1 MHSMRFT
8 VLALAVCAS
17 GIFASASPA
26 GVALGAHSA
35 LQAPQPAQQTAIAKE
50 VGAIKKIDGSAIT
63 LTADSGSDFTVSV
76 QGPTKILQ
84 IEPGQTDLKSATPIQ
99 LADLQAGDRILVQG
113 KASADGKTIGAIRI
127 VAMKHAD
134 VEAKKEREREDWDK
148 RSVGGLVTSVDP
160 AAGTVSISVAA
171 SGGSKSL
178 AVHTTNKTVF
188 RRYAPDSVKF
198 DDARPSALDQIK
210 PGNQLRALGTRNAD
224 GTELAADQIVSGA
237 FRNIAGTITSV
248 DATANSMTVM
258 DLIAK
263 KPVVVKITQQ
273 SQLRKL
279 APEIAQ
285 RIAFRLKGGG
295 AASGA
300 AGGAPAGSSSGASAG
315 GAGADSSGSGTAP
328 SSGAQ
333 NGGASR
339 APGGAGAPGA
349 AGPGG
354 ARADLQQ
361 ILSRMPAASIGD
373 FQKGDAVMVVSTEG
387 TDSGG
392 VTAITLVGGV
402 DAILAAAP
410 SGSQAMTLSPWSL
423 GTGGIEAGANP

>member
-1 MHSMRFT
+1 MRSMRYAIF
-8 VLALAVCAS
+8 ALAVCTMGTFS
-17 GIFASASPA
+17 SASVA
-26 GVALGAHSA
+26 GALPSGADLA
-35 LQAPQPAQQTAIAKE
+35 PQAQQPAQQSAIAKE
-50 VGAIKKIDGSAIT
+50 VGAIKKIDGSTIT

-76 QGPTKILQ
+76 QGPTKILR

-134 VEAKKEREREDWDK
+134 VEAKNQREREDWDK
-148 RSVGGLVTSVDP
+148 RSVGGLVTAVD
-160 AAGTVSISVAA
+160 ATTGTVSISVAA
-171 SGGSKSL
+171 LGGSKTM
-178 AVHTTNKTVF
+178 AVHTTSKTVF

-198 DDARPSALDQIK
+198 DDAKPSALDQIR

-237 FRNIAGTITSV
+237 FRNIAGTISSI
-248 DATANSMTVM
+248 DAASNSMTVM

-263 KPVVVKITQQ
+263 KPVIVKITPQ

-285 RIAFRLKGGG
+285 RIAFRLKGAGAAGAAGPGG
-295 AASGA
+295 AAAGTPPASGS
-300 AGGAPAGSSSGASAG
+300 GGAPG
-315 GAGADSSGSGTAP
+315 GSGGTPP
-328 SSGAQ
+328 SGGQ
-333 NGGASR
+333 NGGFSR
-339 APGGAGAPGA
+339 APGAGGTPGGAGA
-349 AGPGG
+349 GG

-361 ILSRMPAASIGD
+361 ILNRMPAASISD

>member
-1 MHSMRFT
+1 MRLRRT
-8 VLALAVCAS
+8 AAS
-17 GIFASASPA
+17 VMLGACTLGIFAVGSFARGVPSAA
-26 GVALGAHSA
+26 GVP
-35 LQAPQPAQQTAIAKE
+35 QAQQPAQQTPIAKE
-50 VGAIKKIDGSAIT
+50 VGAIKKIDGSTIT

-76 QGPTKILQ
+76 QGPTKILR

-99 LADLQAGDRILVQG
+99 LGDLQPGDRILVQG
-113 KASADGKTIGAIRI
+113 KTGADAKAIAAIRI

-148 RSVGGLVTSVDP
+148 RSVGGLVTSVD
-160 AAGTVSISVAA
+160 AGAGTVSISVPAL
-171 SGGSKSL
+171 GGSKTM

-198 DDARPSALDQIK
+198 DDAKPSALDQIK
-210 PGNQLRALGTRNAD
+210 PGDQLRALGTRSAD

-248 DATANSMTVM
+248 DAAANSMTVM

-263 KPVVVKITQQ
+263 KPVVVKITSQ

-285 RIAFRLKGGG
+285 RIAFRLKSGG
-295 AASGA
+295 AAAGATPGGTAAGSSPSSGSTAGSPGGSGAALPAGQNGGSTRAAGA
-300 AGGAPAGSSSGASAG
+300 AGG
-315 GAGADSSGSGTAP
+315 
-328 SSGAQ
+328 
-333 NGGASR
+333 
-339 APGGAGAPGA
+339 PGGAGA
-349 AGPGG
+349 GG

-361 ILSRMPAASIGD
+361 ILNRMPAATISD

-423 GTGGIEAGANP
+423 GTGGIDAGANP

>member
-1 MHSMRFT
+1 MHSMRYAVFG
-8 VLALAVCAS
+8 LAACTL
-17 GIFASASPA
+17 GIFPGASLAAAVPS
-26 GVALGAHSA
+26 GADLPLKA
-35 LQAPQPAQQTAIAKE
+35 QQPAQQSAIAKE
-50 VGAIKKIDGSAIT
+50 VGAIKKIDGSTIT
-63 LTADSGSDFTVSV
+63 LTADNGRDFTVSV
-76 QGPTKILQ
+76 QGPTKILR

-99 LADLQAGDRILVQG
+99 LANLQAGDRILVQG

-134 VEAKKEREREDWDK
+134 VEAKNEREREDWDK

-160 AAGTVSISVAA
+160 STGTVSISVAA
-171 SGGSKSL
+171 LGGSKTT
-178 AVHTTNKTVF
+178 AVHTTNKTAF

-198 DDARPSALDQIK
+198 DDAKPSALDQIK
-210 PGNQLRALGTRNAD
+210 PGNQLRALGTRSAD

-237 FRNIAGTITSV
+237 FRNIAGTIISV
-248 DATANSMTVM
+248 DAASNSMTVM

-263 KPVVVKITQQ
+263 KPVVVKITSQ

-285 RIAFRLKGGG
+285 RIAFRLRG
-295 AASGA
+295 AGA
-300 AGGAPAGSSSGASAG
+300 AGGAAAGSSPGPGSGAGSPGGSGGAPSAGGQNGGFSRAG
-315 GAGADSSGSGTAP
+315 GAGG
-328 SSGAQ
+328 
-333 NGGASR
+333 
-339 APGGAGAPGA
+339 APGGAGT
-349 AGPGG
+349 GG

-361 ILSRMPAASIGD
+361 ILNRMPAASISD

-423 GTGGIEAGANP
+423 GTGSIEAGANP